1 MPNRSVGMSVSALEG
16 YHGEILRRLRKSG
29 AKVGSVIRL
38 TSKSGEVFE
47 GILIPRSEYSDPRH
61 IVLKMRNGYNIGI
74 SLERTEKLEVIGEG
88 EKPHFT
94 KPSSPPIRVGLPRV
108 AIISTGGTIA
118 SRVDYRTGAVQP
130 ALTAADLASVVPELS
145 SIAEVDA
152 HILFSEYSEN
162 IGPMHWKGMAEE
174 VAKRIADGAEGV
186 VISHGTDTLHYTAAA
201 LSFALSGLP
210 IPVLLVGAQR
220 SSDRPSSDAASNL
233 TGAVALAARADMA
246 LVGIAMHQD
255 LSDHIILAHRGTRV
269 RKCHTSRRD
278 AFKSINSNPLA
289 SYDLKTGQIELTNG
303 VPKRDK
309 SRKLA
314 LRSRFDQHAYLIKF
328 YPGFNTSMID
338 SAVSAGARGIVL
350 EGTGLGHVSR
360 QLFDSVKKALKREIP
375 FFMTSQ
381 TIWGRVDMNVY
392 NTGRDLLN
400 LGVTPLEDMI
410 AETAIVKL
418 MWVVAQTKS
427 ASKIREMMLRSI
439 AGEMTSRTLV
449 EAS

>member
-1 MPNRSVGMSVSALEG
+1 MTVRELEG
-16 YHGEILRRLRKSG
+16 YQGQVLQQLRKSK
-29 AKVGSVIRL
+29 AKIGSVIRL
-38 TSKSGEVFE
+38 ISKSGETFE
-47 GILIPRSEYSDPRH
+47 GTLIPRSEYSDRTH
-61 IVLKMRNGYNIGI
+61 VVLKMKNGYNMGI
-74 SLERTEKLEVIGEG
+74 SLDRAEKLEVIGQG

-94 KPSSPPIRVGLPRV
+94 KPSPPASHVGLPKV

-130 ALTAADLASVVPELS
+130 ALTAAELASVVPELS
-145 SIAEVDA
+145 SIAEIDA

-162 IGPMHWKGMAEE
+162 IGPIHWKGMANE
-174 VAKRIADGAEGV
+174 VARRIASGVEGV

-201 LSFALSGLP
+201 LSFALANLP
-210 IPVLLVGAQR
+210 VPVLLVGAQR

-246 LVGIAMHQD
+246 LVGVALHQD
-255 LSDHIILAHRGTRV
+255 LSDQIILAHRGTRV

-278 AFKSINSNPLA
+278 AFKSINSTPIA
-289 SYDLKTGQIELTNG
+289 SYDLKTGQIKMTNG
-303 VPKRDK
+303 VPNRDR

-314 LRSRFDQHAYLIKF
+314 LKSRFDQNAYLIKF
-328 YPGFNTSMID
+328 YPGFNTAIID

-360 QLFDSVKKALKREIP
+360 HLFDSVKKALKRDVP

-400 LGVTPLEDMI
+400 LGVTPVEDMI

-418 MWVVAQTKS
+418 MWVAAQTKS
-427 ASKIREMMLRSI
+427 AGKIREMMVQSI

>member
-1 MPNRSVGMSVSALEG
+1 MSVLELEG
-16 YHGEILRRLRKSG
+16 YHGKILQELKKSK
-29 AKVGSVIRL
+29 AKIGSVIRL
-38 TSKSGEVFE
+38 TSNSGEVFE
-47 GILIPRSEYSDPRH
+47 GTLIPRSEYSDRTH
-61 IVLKMRNGYNIGI
+61 IVLKMKNGYNIGI
-74 SLERTEKLEVIGEG
+74 SLDRTEKLEVIGDG

-94 KPSSPPIRVGLPRV
+94 KASLTASHSGLPKV
-108 AIISTGGTIA
+108 AVISTGGTIA

-145 SIAEVDA
+145 SIAEIDA

-162 IGPMHWKGMAEE
+162 IGPIHWKRMAEE
-174 VAKRIADGAEGV
+174 IAKRIASGAEGV

-201 LSFALSGLP
+201 LSFALASLP
-210 IPVLLVGAQR
+210 VPVLLVGAQR

-246 LVGIAMHQD
+246 LVGVAMHQD
-255 LSDHIILAHRGTRV
+255 LSDHVILAHRGTRV

-278 AFKSINSNPLA
+278 AFKSINSTPIAN
-289 SYDLKTGQIELTNG
+289 YDLKTGQIEVTNG

-309 SRKLA
+309 SQKLA
-314 LRSRFDQHAYLIKF
+314 LKSRFDQHAYLIKF
-328 YPGFNTSMID
+328 YPGFNPGIID
-338 SAVSAGARGIVL
+338 SAVSEGARGIVL

-360 QLFDSVKKALKREIP
+360 HLFDSVKKVLKREVP
-375 FFMTSQ
+375 VFMTSQ

-418 MWVVAQTKS
+418 MWVAAQTKS
-427 ASKIREMMLRSI
+427 ADKIREMMLQRI

>member
-1 MPNRSVGMSVSALEG
+1 MTIPELEG
-16 YHGEILRRLRKSG
+16 YHGKILLELKK
-29 AKVGSVIRL
+29 AKARIGSVIRL

-47 GILIPRSEYSDPRH
+47 GTLIPRSEYSDPSH
-61 IVLKMRNGYNIGI
+61 IVLKMKNGYNIGI
-74 SLERTEKLEVIGEG
+74 SLDRTEKLEVIGEG

-94 KPSSPPIRVGLPRV
+94 KPSPPANHTGLPRV

-145 SIAEVDA
+145 SIAEIDA

-162 IGPMHWKGMAEE
+162 IGPTHWKGMAEE
-174 VAKRIADGAEGV
+174 VAKRIASGAEGV
-186 VISHGTDTLHYTAAA
+186 VISHGTDTLHYTSAA
-201 LSFALSGLP
+201 LSFALANLP
-210 IPVLLVGAQR
+210 VPILLVGAQR

-246 LVGIAMHQD
+246 AVGVAMHKD
-255 LSDHIILAHRGTRV
+255 LSDHIVVAHRGTRV

-303 VPKRDK
+303 AAKRDK
-309 SRKLA
+309 SRTLVSK
-314 LRSRFDQHAYLIKF
+314 SRFDQHAFLIKF
-328 YPGFNTSMID
+328 YPGFNTGMID
-338 SAVSAGARGIVL
+338 SAVSDGARGIVF

-360 QLFDSVKKALKREIP
+360 HLFDSVKKALKQEIP
-375 FFMTSQ
+375 VFMTSQ

-418 MWVVAQTKS
+418 MWVAAQTKS
-427 ASKIREMMLRSI
+427 ASKTREMMLQPI
-439 AGEMTSRTLV
+439 AGEITSRTLV

>member
-1 MPNRSVGMSVSALEG
+1 MSASRLEG
-16 YHGEILRRLRKSG
+16 YHGEILRRLTKSS
-29 AKVGSVIRL
+29 AKVGSIIRL
-38 TSKSGEVFE
+38 TSTSGEVFE
-47 GILIPRSEYSDPRH
+47 GVLIPRSEYSDPRH
-61 IVLKMRNGYNIGI
+61 IVLKMKNGYNIGI
-74 SLERTEKLEVIGEG
+74 SLERTEKLEVMGEG

-94 KPSSPPIRVGLPRV
+94 KPSSPPIHTGLPKV

-145 SIAEVDA
+145 SIAEIDT

-162 IGPMHWKGMAEE
+162 IGPTHWKGMAEE

-186 VISHGTDTLHYTAAA
+186 AISHGTDTLHYTAAA
-201 LSFALSGLP
+201 LSFALSDLP
-210 IPVLLVGAQR
+210 IPILLVGAQR

-233 TGAVALAARADMA
+233 TGAVALAARANMA
-246 LVGIAMHQD
+246 LVCVAMHQD

-278 AFKSINSNPLA
+278 AFKSINSTPIA
-289 SYDLKTGQIELTNG
+289 SYDLKTGQIETTNG

-309 SRKLA
+309 SRKLV
-314 LRSRFDQHAYLIKF
+314 LKSRFDQHAYLIKF
-328 YPGFNTSMID
+328 YPGFNPGMVD
-338 SAVSAGARGIVL
+338 SAISEGARGIVL

-360 QLFDSVKKALKREIP
+360 HLFDSLKKALKQDVPI
-375 FFMTSQ
+375 FMSSQ

-410 AETAIVKL
+410 SETAIVKL
-418 MWVVAQTKS
+418 MWVAAQTKS
-427 ASKIREMMLRSI
+427 AGKIREMMLQSI
-439 AGEMTSRTLV
+439 AGEITPRTLV
-449 EAS
+449 EAF

>member
-1 MPNRSVGMSVSALEG
+1 MTVRELEG
-16 YHGEILRRLRKSG
+16 YHGQVLQRLRKSK
-29 AKVGSVIRL
+29 AKIGSIIRL

-47 GILIPRSEYSDPRH
+47 GTLIPRSEYYDQTH
-61 IVLKMRNGYNIGI
+61 IVLKMKNGYNIGI
-74 SLERTEKLEVIGEG
+74 SLDRTERLEVIGQG

-94 KPSSPPIRVGLPRV
+94 KPSPPANHTGLPKV

-130 ALTAADLASVVPELS
+130 ALTAADLVSVVPELS
-145 SIAEVDA
+145 SIAEIDA

-162 IGPMHWKGMAEE
+162 IGPTHWKGMAEE
-174 VAKRIADGAEGV
+174 VARRIANGAEGV

-201 LSFALSGLP
+201 LSFALANLSS
-210 IPVLLVGAQR
+210 PVLLVGAQR

-246 LVGIAMHQD
+246 TVGVAMHRD
-255 LSDHIILAHRGTRV
+255 LSDHIIAAHRGTRV

-289 SYDLKTGQIELTNG
+289 SYDLKTGQIEMTSG
-303 VPKRDK
+303 VSKRDK
-309 SRKLA
+309 SRMLIVK
-314 LRSRFDQHAYLIKF
+314 SRFDQNAYLVKF
-328 YPGFNTSMID
+328 YPGFNPAIID
-338 SAVSAGARGIVL
+338 SIVSEGARGIVV
-350 EGTGLGHVSR
+350 EGTGLGHVSGH
-360 QLFDSVKKALKREIP
+360 LFDSVKKALKRDVP
-375 FFMTSQ
+375 VFMTSQ

-410 AETAIVKL
+410 PETAVVKL
-418 MWVVAQTKS
+418 MWVAAQTKS
-427 ASKIREMMLRSI
+427 ANKIREMMLQPI
-439 AGEMTSRTLV
+439 AGEITSRTLV
-449 EAS
+449 EA

>member
-1 MPNRSVGMSVSALEG
+1 MKNC
-16 YHGEILRRLRKSG
+16 
-29 AKVGSVIRL
+29 
-38 TSKSGEVFE
+38 
-47 GILIPRSEYSDPRH
+47 
-61 IVLKMRNGYNIGI
+61 YNIGI
-74 SLERTEKLEVIGEG
+74 SLDRTEKLEVIGEG

-94 KPSSPPIRVGLPRV
+94 KPSPQTNHVGLPKV

-145 SIAEVDA
+145 SIAEIDA

-162 IGPMHWKGMAEE
+162 IGPTHWKGMAEE
-174 VAKRIADGAEGV
+174 VAKSIANGAEGV

-201 LSFALSGLP
+201 LSFALANLP
-210 IPVLLVGAQR
+210 VPILLVGAQR

-246 LVGIAMHQD
+246 AVGITMHHD

-278 AFKSINSNPLA
+278 AFKSVNSNPLA
-289 SYDLKTGQIELTNG
+289 SYDLKTGKIEMMNG
-303 VPKRDK
+303 IPKREK
-309 SRKLA
+309 FRKLI
-314 LRSRFDQHAYLIKF
+314 LKSRFDQHAYLIKF
-328 YPGFNTSMID
+328 YPGFNPNVID
-338 SAVSAGARGIVL
+338 SAVSEGARGIVF

-360 QLFDSVKKALKREIP
+360 PLFDPVKAALKKEVP
-375 FFMTSQ
+375 VFMTSQ
-381 TIWGRVDMNVY
+381 TVWGRVDMNVY

-418 MWVVAQTKS
+418 MWVAAQTKS
-427 ASKIREMMLRSI
+427 ATKIREMMLQPI
-439 AGEMTSRTLV
+439 AGEITTRTLV